1 MRHHIDSDRTV
12 TINREKLVAQLKS
25 NRELHKKIYEEA
37 LEGYEEELREKLVVL
52 GEQLVHI
59 AAEGDCDLH
68 AHWGNIQKEELN
80 AALKLQKPQNALDSY
95 DDAIA
100 LFEWDETP
108 SVELTVAEFRRYV
121 LDKWDWQEKYL
132 MSNEG
137 YSTTA
142 RAIRRRRRS
151 G

>member
-1 MRHHIDSDRTV
+1 
-12 TINREKLVAQLKS
+12 
-25 NRELHKKIYEEA
+25 
-37 LEGYEEELREKLVVL
+37 
-52 GEQLVHI
+52 
-59 AAEGDCDLH
+59 
-68 AHWGNIQKEELN
+68 
-80 AALKLQKPQNALDSY
+80 
-95 DDAIA
+95 
-100 LFEWDETP
+100 P